1 MNEKSMMGVVAAER
15 EKLENYQ
22 KSTEKYDRA
31 LVKAAKAYSQS
42 LSLFLKGRMT
52 VWEGPCR

>member
-1 MNEKSMMGVVAAER
+1 MGVVAAER

-22 KSTEKYDRA
+22 KSTDKYDRA